1 MTQQQNHRHPS
12 RSQTEEARVSRV
24 LTSLSIAA
32 LVCLAGI
39 SLKSWYS
46 GHTFHAVMLAGF
58 FVLVATNL
66 VAYSITRNR
75 WQNKTG
81 MLTIVSGLFVYLVAS
96 GGESNTGPLWL
107 YVFPPLVFYLTS
119 LRVGT
124 ILLAACLVFTLVIFQ
139 FPQLPFALTH
149 YETDFQLRF
158 FTTMLFESVFCFV
171 LETSRL
177 NARNE
182 LMRLAASH
190 EQAARTDALTGL
202 PNRRDM
208 QMQLNSEFSRY
219 QRSGHHFSV
228 VLIDLDLF
236 KRINDDYGH
245 DAGDFVLQDFAGL
258 MNSICRQT
266 DSPCRWGGEEF
277 LILLPDTSLLQAL
290 TLSERLRHEVEEHA
304 FMFKSTRLPVT
315 ISAGVCSISQS
326 DSITHLLRQA
336 DKNLY
341 EAKAA
346 GRNRISPRVRTTP
359 ARQKSATPSA
369 P

>member
-1 MTQQQNHRHPS
+1 MTQTQQHRPI
-12 RSQTEEARVSRV
+12 TDLPDEEVRVSRV
-24 LTSLSIAA
+24 LTGLSIAA
-32 LVCLAGI
+32 LVCLAVI
-39 SLKSWYS
+39 SLKSWHS
-46 GHTFHAVMLAGF
+46 GHTTHAVVLALF
-58 FVLVATNL
+58 FGLVVANL
-66 VAYSITRNR
+66 ISYGITRNR
-75 WQNKTG
+75 SQNKTG
-81 MLTIVSGLFVYLVAS
+81 MLFIVGGLFVYLVAS

-107 YVFPPLVFYLTS
+107 YVFPPLVFYLTN
-119 LRVGT
+119 LRIGSA
-124 ILLAACLVFTLVIFQ
+124 LLGACLVFTLVVFQ
-139 FPQLPFALTH
+139 FPDLPFVMTR

-177 NARNE
+177 TARSE
-182 LMRLAASH
+182 LMRLADTH

-208 QMQLNSEFSRY
+208 QMQLNAEFSRY

-245 DAGDFVLQDFAGL
+245 DAGDTVLQNFADL
-258 MNSICRQT
+258 MSSLCRQS
-266 DSPCRWGGEEF
+266 DRPCRWGGEEF

-290 TLSERLRHEVEEHA
+290 TLTERLRHEVEQHA

-315 ISAGVCSISQS
+315 LSAGVCSISQS
-326 DSITHLLRQA
+326 DSINHLLRQA

-346 GRNRISPRVRTTP
+346 GRNRISPRVRTT
-359 ARQKSATPSA
+359 ASRQQSTTPSA

>member
-1 MTQQQNHRHPS
+1 MNRRKHLNFNAN
-12 RSQTEEARVSRV
+12 EEVSVSRV
-24 LTSLSIAA
+24 LTGLSLAA
-32 LVCLAGI
+32 LICLAGI
-39 SLKSWYS
+39 SIKSWQS
-46 GHTFHAVMLAGF
+46 GHHRHAIVLGLF
-58 FVLVATNL
+58 FGLVVVNL
-66 VAYSITRNR
+66 VSYWITRNR
-75 WQNKTG
+75 ARNKTG
-81 MLTIVSGLFVYLVAS
+81 MLFIVGGLFVYLVAS

-119 LRVGT
+119 LRIGT
-124 ILLAACLVFTLVIFQ
+124 ILLAACLAFTLLVFQ
-139 FPQLPFALTH
+139 FPQLPFVLAH
-149 YETDFQLRF
+149 YETNFQLRF

-208 QMQLNSEFSRY
+208 QLQLANEFSRY

-228 VLIDLDLF
+228 VLIDLDHF
-236 KRINDDYGH
+236 KQINDTYGH
-245 DAGDFVLQDFAGL
+245 DVGDLVLQAFAEL
-258 MNSICRQT
+258 MQNICRQS
-266 DSPCRWGGEEF
+266 DRPCRWGGEEF

-290 TLSERLRHEVEEHA
+290 TLSERLRYEVEQHG
-304 FMFKSTRLPVT
+304 FIHKSQRLPVS

-326 DSITHLLRQA
+326 DSIDHLLRQA

-341 EAKAA
+341 DAKES
-346 GRNRISPRVRTTP
+346 GRNRISPRVRTPSTRSP
-359 ARQKSATPSA
+359 ASS
-369 P
+369 